1 MSLQRQNLADKQER
15 AGKCRER
22 RDEFLARHDLGLEG
36 KCRKEYSDSSFLTWD
51 QSVCERVCPCVF
63 SCTHAEKER
72 QCRKGIVIVR

>member
-51 QSVCERVCPCVF
+51 QSVCVRECVRVCFHVHMLKR
-63 SCTHAEKER
+63 SGSAERES
-72 QCRKGIVIVR
+72 